1 MKEILSFKEDEINFI
16 LVALDNL
23 LLMKE
28 GSKV

>member
-23 LLMKE
+23 LRMKDA
-28 GSKV
+28 SKD